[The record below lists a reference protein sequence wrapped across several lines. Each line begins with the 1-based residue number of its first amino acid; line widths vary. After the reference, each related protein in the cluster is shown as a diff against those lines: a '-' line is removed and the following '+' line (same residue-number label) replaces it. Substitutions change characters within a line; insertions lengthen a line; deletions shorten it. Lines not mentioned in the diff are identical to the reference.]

1 MNVFELAAV
10 LLLNKKDY
18 DQGLKDAEKEASSFG
33 SKLKST
39 MATTGKV
46 VTGVLGTIGK
56 ATATTMA
63 AAGAAVTK
71 IGKQALDAYAN
82 YEQLVGG
89 VETLFGNSFDKFAK
103 NASSSMYKLGQKG
116 EEVKKL
122 QQELIKAGYDVGK
135 AGADGIYG
143 PATQKAFDEY
153 AKAGGKL
160 VKDAYKNME
169 DASKIVQENAWRAWK
184 TAGLN
189 ANDYMELTTS
199 FSASLL
205 QSVGG
210 DTEKAAKIADQAII
224 DMSDNANKMGTDMSS
239 ITTAYQGFAKQ
250 NYTML
255 DNLKLGYGGTKSEM
269 ERLIEDAEKLDKN
282 FKATRDENKKLT
294 LSYSDIIEAIHIV
307 QTDLDITGTTAKEAS
322 TTISGSLASMKAS
335 WQNLLVGIGDDTLPF
350 GDLVDNFVESVDTVS
365 DNIMP
370 RVEKILEGIANL
382 VERLAPKI
390 IEKLPAMAE
399 KILPGLLKATRSLGD
414 AVWRLLP
421 GLIDKVVKFLSDN
434 AGTLVAGFLQL
445 VNKVVSKFN
454 VIIKPILK
462 ALPKIIKDV
471 AKAIADNAPAIIDGV
486 IDLILMLVQELPT
499 ILLAIAQAL
508 PDILSG
514 IFHGLIENLPELI
527 AGVVELVDGLIKA
540 LPEILAGI
548 VTAFGNLVADLVD
561 AITPFGDE
569 FKKIFN
575 GFDLVGFIGGVL
587 EEALAVAKGIFSF
600 FSTLMDDPA
609 EALKM
614 AFNGVKDYA
623 IKVFESLKD
632 IVVGIFELIEAKKA
646 AQEAAERRESIDK
659 EVAKKIEEGWI
670 FERDE
675 EGVWQNKG
683 AREGTEAAEILSRA
697 TADAPK
703 QEVDVNIGGT
713 VHHEGVND
721 KGEFIGSVD
730 RVEQSLTEQLREQY
744 RLGIGG

>member
-1 MNVFELAAV
+1 MDWMTVTARLVIDKSNYESGLQNAEQEASASGGRITGAFKKVAGGIGTLMKVGAAGIAAGSAAV
-10 LLLNKKDY
+10 
-18 DQGLKDAEKEASSFG
+18 
-33 SKLKST
+33 
-39 MATTGKV
+39 
-46 VTGVLGTIGK
+46 GVLT
-56 ATATTMA
+56 
-63 AAGAAVTK
+63 
-71 IGKQALDAYAN
+71 KQATGAYAE
-82 YEQLVGG
+82 YEQLSGG
-89 VETLFGNSFDKFAK
+89 VRKLFGD
-103 NASSSMYKLGQKG
+103 ASDAVMQ
-116 EEVKKL
+116 
-122 QQELIKAGYDVGK
+122 
-135 AGADGIYG
+135 
-143 PATQKAFDEY
+143 Y
-153 AKAGGKL
+153 ASE
-160 VKDAYKNME
+160 AYKT
-169 DASKIVQENAWRAWK
+169 S
-184 TAGLN
+184 GLS
-189 ANDYMELTTS
+189 ANKYMEQATS
-199 FSASLL
+199 FSAALINSL
-205 QSVGG
+205 GG
-210 DTEKAAKIADQAII
+210 DTQKAAEYADMAMRS
-224 DMSDNANKMGTDMSS
+224 MSDNANTFGTDMAA
-239 ITTAYQGFAKQ
+239 IQNAYQGFSKQ

-282 FKATRDENKKLT
+282 FKASRDENKKLT
-294 LSYSDIIEAIHIV
+294 MSYSDIIEAIHIV

-350 GDLVDNFVESVDTVS
+350 DDLVDNFVESVDTVS

-370 RVEKILEGIANL
+370 RVEKILGGIANL

-390 IEKLPAMAE
+390 VEKLPAMAE
-399 KILPGLLKATRSLGD
+399 KILPGLLKATKALGD
-414 AVWRLLP
+414 AVWRTLP
-421 GLIDKVVKFLSDN
+421 TIIDKVVKFLSDN

-486 IDLILMLVQELPT
+486 IDLVLMLVQELPT

-514 IFHGLIENLPELI
+514 IFHGLIDNLPELI
-527 AGVVELVDGLIKA
+527 AGVVELIDGLIKN

-548 VTAFGNLVADLVD
+548 VTAFGNLVGDLIG
-561 AITPFGDE
+561 ALTPFGDE
-569 FKKIFN
+569 FKAMFN

-614 AFNGVKDYA
+614 AFNGLKDYA

-697 TADAPK
+697 TADMPK

-713 VHHEGVND
+713 VVHQGVND
-721 KGEFIGSVD
+721 QGELIGSVQ

-744 RLGIGG
+744 RLGLGG

>member
-1 MNVFELAAV
+1 MNAFELFAV
-10 LLLNKKDY
+10 LSLNKSDY
-18 DQGLKDAEKEASSFG
+18 DKGLNEAEKNASSFG
-33 SKLKST
+33 SKVKSS

-46 VTGVLGTIGK
+46 VTGILGTIGK
-56 ATATTMA
+56 AAAGTMA

-103 NASSSMYKLGQKG
+103 NASTSMYKMGQKG
-116 EEVKKL
+116 EEIKKL

-282 FKATRDENKKLT
+282 FKASRDENKKLT

-350 GDLVDNFVESVDTVS
+350 DDLVDNFVESVDTVS

-370 RVEKILEGIANL
+370 RVEKILGGIANL

-390 IEKLPAMAE
+390 VEKLPAMAE
-399 KILPGLLKATRSLGD
+399 KILPGLLKATKALGD
-414 AVWRLLP
+414 AVWRTLP
-421 GLIDKVVKFLSDN
+421 TIIDKVVKFLSDN

-462 ALPKIIKDV
+462 ALPKIIKDI

-499 ILLAIAQAL
+499 ILLAVAQAL

-514 IFHGLIENLPELI
+514 IFHGLIDNLPELI
-527 AGVVELVDGLIKA
+527 AGVAELIDGLIKN

-548 VTAFGNLVADLVD
+548 VTAFGNLVGDLIG

-569 FKKIFN
+569 FKAMFN

-587 EEALAVAKGIFSF
+587 EEALYIAKGIFGF

-609 EALKM
+609 QALKD
-614 AFNGVKDYA
+614 AFDGIKDYA
-623 IKVFESLKD
+623 VKVFQSIRD
-632 IVVGIFELIEAKKA
+632 IITGIFQLIESKGEEADAEEQKRRVQAKEQEMIDQGILVRQSDGSVVPASVA
-646 AQEAAERRESIDK
+646 AQALSTEN
-659 EVAKKIEEGWI
+659 AK
-670 FERDE
+670 
-675 EGVWQNKG
+675 
-683 AREGTEAAEILSRA
+683 
-697 TADAPK
+697 P
-703 QEVDVNIGGT
+703 QEVDVNINGK
-713 VHHEGVND
+713 VVHEGVNSM
-721 KGEFIGSVD
+721 GELIGSVE
-730 RVEQSLTEQLREQY
+730 RVDQSLTEQLKEQY
-744 RLGIGG
+744 RMGLGG